1 LYSIVKEFPI
11 EKQLP
16 LLYDIHHSL
25 YMQDIPFWLELA
37 SGGDS
42 ILELGC
48 GTGRVLI
55 PLVEA
60 GCHVF
65 GIEKDINM
73 LLRLKHK
80 TRANF
85 QSSIICADMCA
96 FHFNSAFSLILLPCN
111 TYTTLSDE
119 SRQQLLGSLR
129 RHLLPGGIFAVSL
142 PNPVLL
148 EQLDPIGDSEVEDTY
163 LHPITGHPLQISSA
177 WRHSTNHFTQYWHYD
192 HLHPDGMVE
201 RISVEINHR
210 MLTLDQCTQEFN
222 QASLRIMATFG
233 DFDRSPY
240 KKHSPHLILLVTNSA

>member
-1 LYSIVKEFPI
+1 MET
-11 EKQLP
+11 QLP
-16 LLYDIHHSL
+16 FLYDIHHNQ
-25 YMQDIPFWLELA
+25 YFQDIPFWLELA

-73 LLRLKHK
+73 LLRLQHK
-80 TRANF
+80 TKGNF
-85 QSSIICADMCA
+85 QPSVICADMCA
-96 FHFNSAFSLILLPCN
+96 FQFNTIFSLILLPCN
-111 TYTTLSDE
+111 TYTTIADE
-119 SRQQLLGSLR
+119 NRQQLLSTVR

-142 PNPVLL
+142 PNPTLVG
-148 EQLDPIGDSEVEDTY
+148 QLDLIGDSEVEETY

-177 WRHSTNHFTQYWHYD
+177 WRRSTDQFTQYWHYD
-192 HLHPDGMVE
+192 HLHSDGMVE

-210 MLTLDQCTQEFN
+210 ILTLEQCTQEFD
-222 QASLRIMATFG
+222 QTGLTIMATFG
-233 DFDRSPY
+233 DFDRSRY
-240 KKHSPHLILLVTNSA
+240 KKNSPHLILLATNSA